1 MTTNNNTASLLSCS
15 LLVWSLFVF
24 FAHDADGFIHSV
36 GRGSLPQQK
45 YAAGAVTTTGVL
57 PSLVSSSN
65 GVVSSASSS
74 ALALASDFGSAMPEK
89 PEQSLEEKLQQSA
102 YDFIATMENALS
114 DTPEIAPP
122 ELALLKAA
130 RKNPNS
136 TVADLTKLVYELMIE
151 RAMLYDED
159 TDTGALTLTQFTDL
173 PNNLDIPEVKQ
184 EFAFLYTYGMN
195 LLKREMLDSDTVK
208 AIVVTRL
215 IKRTGLTP
223 EEFDTWL
230 GY

>member
-1 MTTNNNTASLLSCS
+1 M
-15 LLVWSLFVF
+15 
-24 FAHDADGFIHSV
+24 GI
-36 GRGSLPQQK
+36 
-45 YAAGAVTTTGVL
+45 TTGVL
-57 PSLVSSSN
+57 PSSVSSSN
-65 GVVSSASSS
+65 GVVSSSSSS
-74 ALALASDFGSAMPEK
+74 ALALASDFGPAMPEK
-89 PEQSLEEKLQQSA
+89 PEQSLEEKLQHSA
-102 YDFIATMENALS
+102 YEFIASMENALS

-122 ELALLKAA
+122 ELAWLKAA

-173 PNNLDIPEVKQ
+173 PNNLDIPEVKK

-195 LLKREMLDSDTVK
+195 LMKREMLDSDTVK

>member
-1 MTTNNNTASLLSCS
+1 MTNNNAASLLSCFFLVGPLF
-15 LLVWSLFVF
+15 LLL
-24 FAHDADGFIHSV
+24 AHDADGFIHSV
-36 GRGSLPQQK
+36 GLDK
-45 YAAGAVTTTGVL
+45 TTNEYAGGVVTVTTKNV
-57 PSLVSSSN
+57 
-65 GVVSSASSS
+65 VVSSSSS
-74 ALALASDFGSAMPEK
+74 ALIVASDFGWAMPDK

-102 YDFIATMENALS
+102 YDFIASMEN
-114 DTPEIAPP
+114 
-122 ELALLKAA
+122 ALLKAA
-130 RKNPNS
+130 RNNPDS

-151 RAMLYDED
+151 RDM
-159 TDTGALTLTQFTDL
+159 GALTLTQFTDL